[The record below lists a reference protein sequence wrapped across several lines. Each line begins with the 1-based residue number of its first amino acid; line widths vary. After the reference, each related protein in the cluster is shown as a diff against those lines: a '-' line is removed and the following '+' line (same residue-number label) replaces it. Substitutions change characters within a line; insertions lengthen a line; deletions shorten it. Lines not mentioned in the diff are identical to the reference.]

1 MERYASNQA
10 KRSFVTFFL
19 LNARLILSMVL
30 KFYNKIFLTDGH
42 VEQQKKK
49 FQVDK
54 WASKR
59 ARLQFTTSCGHPE
72 IIFFA
77 RDVDFMDQTD
87 PFVCD
92 YKKEWLG

>member
-1 MERYASNQA
+1 MR
-10 KRSFVTFFL
+10 
-19 LNARLILSMVL
+19 L
-30 KFYNKIFLTDGH
+30 KFFVKRFLIDGH

-59 ARLQFTTSCGHPE
+59 ARLIFTISCRHPE
-72 IIFFA
+72 INFFA
-77 RDVDFMDQTD
+77 QDVEFTDQTD

-92 YKKEWLG
+92 YKKERLG